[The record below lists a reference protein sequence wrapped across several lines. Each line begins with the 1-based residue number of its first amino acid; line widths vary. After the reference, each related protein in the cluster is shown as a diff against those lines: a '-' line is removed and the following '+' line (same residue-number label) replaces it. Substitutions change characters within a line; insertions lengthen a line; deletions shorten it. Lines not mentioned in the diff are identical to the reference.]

1 MFQLTPEDEERRR
14 RRRERNKIAA
24 TKCRLK
30 KRERTA
36 NLVTESETLE
46 TQNIELKSQI
56 QELQTQRRQ
65 LFEILSIHRPICTKN
80 IPPVTRDAL
89 FNNRLPPVSVIEAN
103 HSYGTTSSCSASFAS
118 FKRENFLDAPSIVVD
133 GPSDSY
139 QPHLTNLDDP
149 VLSSTVYH
157 YNNQCHNYTATSQA
171 YGNSPGLDNGCMA

>member
-46 TQNIELKSQI
+46 TQNIEFKSQI
-56 QELQTQRRQ
+56 QELQNQRRQ
-65 LFEILSIHRPICTKN
+65 LLEILTLHRPNCTKN
-80 IPPVTRDAL
+80 VPPATRDAL
-89 FNNRLPPVSVIEAN
+89 FNNRLPPVSVIETN
-103 HSYGTTSSCSASFAS
+103 HSYGSSYGG
-118 FKRENFLDAPSIVVD
+118 FKRESFLEAPSIVVD

-149 VLSSTVYH
+149 VLSSAVYH
-157 YNNQCHNYTATSQA
+157 YNNQCHNYTATNQA

>member
-1 MFQLTPEDEERRR
+1 MTPEDEERRR

-46 TQNIELKSQI
+46 TQNIEFKSQI
-56 QELQTQRRQ
+56 QELQNQRRQ
-65 LFEILSIHRPICTKN
+65 LLEVLTLHRPTCTKN
-80 IPPVTRDAL
+80 IPPVTRDAI
-89 FNNRLPPVSVIEAN
+89 FNNRLPPVSVIETNN
-103 HSYGTTSSCSASFAS
+103 HHHNNSAYGGSYAAAS
-118 FKRENFLDAPSIVVD
+118 FKREHFLDAPSIVVD
-133 GPSDSY
+133 GPSETY

-149 VLSSTVYH
+149 VLSSAVYH
-157 YNNQCHNYTATSQA
+157 YNNQCHNYTATNQA